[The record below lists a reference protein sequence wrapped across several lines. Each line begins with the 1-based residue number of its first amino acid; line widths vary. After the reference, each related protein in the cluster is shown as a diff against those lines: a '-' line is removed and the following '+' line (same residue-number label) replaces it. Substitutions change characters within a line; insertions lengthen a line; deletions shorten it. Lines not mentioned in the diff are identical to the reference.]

1 MFLLTLA
8 ATAAL
13 TQWSREGQEIYTGP
27 GWFCGGGYRI
37 HLSTRDRV
45 VAQPQAGGAAG
56 AQLQLN
62 GHQVSIW
69 TGVQG
74 GPGPVVSRFRGGV
87 IHQGNDGPNVVY
99 TVSDQTPYGVRVTSD
114 AFRGFKR
121 DAWFFSRANFD
132 SDQEEAVRCLAA
144 ETER

>member
-1 MFLLTLA
+1 MILLTLA
-8 ATAAL
+8 AGAAL
-13 TQWSREGQEIYTGP
+13 AQWSREGQEIYTGP
-27 GWFCGGGYRI
+27 GWFCGGGYRV
-37 HLSTRDRV
+37 HLAPRDRV

-56 AQLQLN
+56 AQLRIN
-62 GHQVSIW
+62 GRQVSIW

-74 GPGPVVSRFRGGV
+74 GSGPAVSHFRGGLV
-87 IHQGNDGPNVVY
+87 RQANDGPNIVY
-99 TVSDQTPYGVRVTSD
+99 TISDQTPYGVRVTSD
-114 AFRGFKR
+114 AFRGFKQ